1 MNTKLTKGERRFAAY
16 AREVGWREAASKFVY
31 RLDLENRAYLPPPC
45 VLFGM
50 SVRKQDVSRAR
61 REGEPTYCQRRFYV
75 NAYRVVEVYG
85 GPEEGGWWYNLRCPL
100 ESVRLRHK
108 RSARKVAERLWHKHK
123 EIIEG
128 DIYSSLGGAELD
140 ISIESGPPERP
151 RRQHYE

>member
-16 AREVGWREAASKFVY
+16 ARQVGWYPATDKFVWK
-31 RLDLENRAYLPPPC
+31 LDRENRALLPPPS
-45 VLFGM
+45 VVFGWQGDGWE
-50 SVRKQDVSRAR
+50 RKSTR
-61 REGEPTYCQRRFYV
+61 RLYV
-75 NAYRVVEVYG
+75 NAYEVVRVYG

-128 DIYSSLGGAELD
+128 DIYSSLGGAVLD